1 MNKIN
6 PETKVL
12 GLIGNPVKD
21 SLSPKLQ
28 NKAIDELGLNYRYFA
43 FQVKEGGVERAVVGG
58 RELGFRG
65 LNVTVPHKRRVTE
78 LVDDLSN
85 SAEAIGAVNT
95 LVFDKEENIRGKNT
109 DWSGFVKSLKIR
121 GFNPKDKSCLVFGAG
136 GGARGVVYGLL
147 EEGIDKIVVANRTV
161 ERAEKLVKDM
171 ESVSVGANLIPVPLS
186 AENLADEVKTA
197 ELVVNATSV
206 GMGATRG
213 ESVWEDP
220 ESFHEGQLVYDLVYN
235 PYPTEFL
242 KLAGGQGAE
251 TVGGLDMLILQ
262 GLESLKSWTGEEFS
276 IGNLL
281 EVLRGYLLQE

>member
-28 NKAIDELGLNYRYFA
+28 NRAIDELGLNYRYFA
-43 FQVKEGGVERAVVGG
+43 FRVEEGGVEQAVSGA

-65 LNVTVPHKRRVTE
+65 LNVTVPHKRRVTK

-85 SAEAIGAVNT
+85 STEAIGAVNT
-95 LVFDKEENIRGKNT
+95 LVFDKEEKIRGKNT

-121 GFNPKDKSCLVFGAG
+121 GFDPENRTCLVFGAG

-147 EEGIDKIVVANRTV
+147 EEGVDKIVVANRTV

-171 ESVSVGANLIPVPLS
+171 ESISGRADLIPAPLS
-186 AENLADEVKTA
+186 AENLADAVKTS

-206 GMGATRG
+206 GMGTTRG
-213 ESVWEDP
+213 ETIWEDS

-235 PYPTEFL
+235 PHPTEFL
-242 KLAGGQGAE
+242 KLAEGQGAE
-251 TVGGLDMLILQ
+251 ITGGLDMLILQ
-262 GLESLKSWTGEEFS
+262 GLESLKLWTEEEFS

-281 EVLRGYLLQE
+281 EILRGYLLQE

>member
-1 MNKIN
+1 MNRIN

-28 NKAIDELGLNYRYFA
+28 NRAIVELGLNYRYFA
-43 FQVKEGGVERAVVGG
+43 FRVKEGGVERAVAGA
-58 RELGFRG
+58 RELDFRG

-78 LVDDLSN
+78 LVDDLSS
-85 SAEAIGAVNT
+85 SAETLGAVNT
-95 LVFDKEENIRGKNT
+95 LVFEKEGKIRGQNT

-121 GFNPKDKSCLVFGAG
+121 GFDLKDRTCLVFGAG

-147 EEGIDKIVVANRTV
+147 EEGVDKIVVANRAV
-161 ERAEKLVKDM
+161 ERADKLIKDM
-171 ESVSVGANLIPVPLS
+171 ESVSGGADLISLPLS
-186 AENLADEVKTA
+186 AENLADDVKTA

-206 GMGATRG
+206 GMGTTRG

-242 KLAGGQGAE
+242 KLAAASGAD

-262 GLESLKSWTGEEFS
+262 GLESLKLWTEEEFS